1 MKIAIDAQTT
11 LGQKTG
17 FGFYVKNLV
26 EALVKVDP
34 KNEHILIKP
43 RSEKDFPTWKRF
55 WWDQITFPNQAK
67 KAKVDLLHQPCFS
80 APLFYS
86 GKVIVTCHDLI
97 SVFFPENLPL
107 ASRLFY
113 SRWMPYCYRKATLII
128 ADSEHTKKDLMS
140 LLGIPEEKIRVVHL
154 AVSSDFKPVK
164 NPVRLARVRAKYKT
178 TKKYLLHVGTLEPR
192 KNLEFLVRA
201 FALAVREGIEENL
214 VITGKKGWY
223 YDGLFQ
229 LVEKLNLSKRV
240 IFTGYVE
247 EKDLP
252 ALYSGATAF
261 LFPSL
266 YEGFGLP
273 PLEAMASGVPII
285 SSSTSSLPEVIGRA
299 GILLPPKDEMVW
311 AKNILKII
319 KDKGLANTLKA
330 LGIRQ
335 AKQFTWE
342 NTARKTV
349 EVYNEALV
357 KNPKHEIRNPKQILN
372 SKS

>member
-1 MKIAIDAQTT
+1 MRIAIDAQTT

-26 EALVKVDP
+26 EALAKVDP
-34 KNEHILIKP
+34 QNQYILIKP
-43 RSEKDFPTWKRF
+43 QTESDFPTWKRF
-55 WWDQITFPNQAK
+55 WWDQVSLPHEAQ
-67 KAKVDLLHQPCFS
+67 KAKVDILHQPCFS
-80 APLFYS
+80 APLFYP

-113 SRWMPYCYRKATLII
+113 SRWMPFSYRKAMLII
-128 ADSEHTKKDLMS
+128 ADSEHTKKDIIS
-140 LLGIPEEKIRVVHL
+140 LLHIDESQIRVVHL
-154 AVSSDFKPVK
+154 AVSSDFRPIK
-164 NPVRLARVRAKYKT
+164 NRAKLAQI
-178 TKKYLLHVGTLEPR
+178 KKKYQTGQNYLLHVSTLEPR

-201 FALAVREGIEENL
+201 FDQAVGEGIDENL
-214 VITGKKGWY
+214 VICGKKGWY
-223 YDGLFQ
+223 YDGLFA
-229 LVEKLNLSKRV
+229 LVKKLKLEKRV

-273 PLEAMASGVPII
+273 PLEAMACGIPVI
-285 SSSTSSLPEVIGRA
+285 SSNTSSLPEVIGDA
-299 GILLPPKDEMVW
+299 GILLVPHNEKLW
-311 AKNILKII
+311 AKNILKVI
-319 KDKGLANTLKA
+319 DDRGLAVTLKK
-330 LGIRQ
+330 LGLRQ
-335 AKQFTWE
+335 ASLFTWE

-349 EVYNEALV
+349 EVYKEAMEQ
-357 KNPKHEIRNPKQILN
+357 KDRKMER
-372 SKS
+372 

>member
-34 KNEHILIKP
+34 ENEYILIKP
-43 RSEKDFPTWKRF
+43 RTEADFPVWKRF
-55 WWDQITFPNQAK
+55 WWDQVAFPWK
-67 KAKVDLLHQPCFS
+67 SHWAKVDLIHQPCFS
-80 APLFYS
+80 APIFYP

-113 SRWMPYCYRKATLII
+113 SRWMPFSYRKAIMLI
-128 ADSEHTKKDLMS
+128 ADSEHTKRDIIS
-140 LLGIPEEKIRVVHL
+140 LLKIPESKIKVVHL
-154 AVSSDFKPVK
+154 AVSPDFKPIENK
-164 NPVRLARVRAKYKT
+164 EKSASLQSKISQKYKT
-178 TKKYLLHVGTLEPR
+178 GPKYLLHVGTLEPR
-192 KNLEFLVRA
+192 KHLEFLVRA
-201 FALAVREGIEENL
+201 FSLACREKIMENL

-223 YDGLFQ
+223 YDGLFK
-229 LVEKLNLSKRV
+229 LVTKLNLEKRV

-273 PLEAMASGVPII
+273 PLEAMACGTPVI
-285 SSSTSSLPEVIGRA
+285 SSSTSSLPEVVGSA
-299 GILLPPKDEMVW
+299 GILLPPRDERLW
-311 AKNILKII
+311 AKNILKVI
-319 KDKGLANTLKA
+319 KDKGLAETLKK
-330 LGIRQ
+330 LGPRQ
-335 AKQFTWE
+335 AAKFTWE
-342 NTARKTV
+342 NTARQTI
-349 EVYNEALV
+349 EAY
-357 KNPKHEIRNPKQILN
+357 KEAMGSH
-372 SKS
+372 